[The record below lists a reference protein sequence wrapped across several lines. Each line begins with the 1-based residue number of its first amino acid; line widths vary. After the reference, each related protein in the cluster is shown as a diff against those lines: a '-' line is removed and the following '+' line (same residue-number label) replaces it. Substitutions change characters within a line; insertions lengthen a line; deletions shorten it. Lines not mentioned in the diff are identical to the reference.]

1 MREKIQ
7 HILFQDNDSLFN
19 YRDMFY
25 HGDRGVLSEEAGNSC
40 LCLGKYDCVEF
51 NTYFN
56 GVSYGKWRQYTDIK
70 KVYLHVEIEGSCD
83 ITLCGYH
90 LENDIPIR
98 AALAEKHVEANE
110 RTSVYMEYPENKEQ
124 ILGFEIKTLGEVRI
138 FGGYYEGEFDE
149 GNTKNVELALATTTC
164 WKEEYIKGNVRRL
177 KESILD
183 SEEDICDH
191 FKVHI
196 VDNGRTL
203 KREDFPDDDR
213 IYYHLNKN
221 TGGSGGYA
229 RGMIESIHQT
239 PKATHVLLM
248 DDDVMILPDSIYRT
262 YVLLKHIKERY
273 KESFVSGAMLVLEEK
288 NVQHEDI
295 GTVDD
300 MGTFIPL
307 KPRWNHFQLWDNL
320 HNEKAY
326 KRKNMYQAWW
336 YCCIPMSVID
346 KNGLPLPLFIRGD
359 DVEYSLRCKADII
372 SMNGICV
379 WHMGFYGKYSASM
392 NLYQEIRNLMIGQ
405 SASDVYQ
412 GVDLLRRI
420 RIYYRDNMLKH
431 DYGAAELVLRAFE
444 DYMKGPKFI
453 MQDRGEAIV
462 KENGKLNQKLKPLEE
477 LKGYNV
483 DIYGDPYW
491 DTPRKFIKKW
501 IYRITYNGHRFW
513 PERLLDKQPVLVPF
527 DFGYTPGKMAMKKT
541 YIAVNPMQKTGC
553 VKELNKKRF
562 NELQKRYYM
571 DMNYYK
577 KNSETIKKRYRKAQ
591 KTLTS
596 EAFWRKYLD
605 I

>member
-1 MREKIQ
+1 
-7 HILFQDNDSLFN
+7 
-19 YRDMFY
+19 
-25 HGDRGVLSEEAGNSC
+25 
-40 LCLGKYDCVEF
+40 
-51 NTYFN
+51 
-56 GVSYGKWRQYTDIK
+56 
-70 KVYLHVEIEGSCD
+70 
-83 ITLCGYH
+83 
-90 LENDIPIR
+90 
-98 AALAEKHVEANE
+98 
-110 RTSVYMEYPENKEQ
+110 
-124 ILGFEIKTLGEVRI
+124 
-138 FGGYYEGEFDE
+138 
-149 GNTKNVELALATTTC
+149 
-164 WKEEYIKGNVRRL
+164 
-177 KESILD
+177 
-183 SEEDICDH
+183 
-191 FKVHI
+191 
-196 VDNGRTL
+196 
-203 KREDFPDDDR
+203 
-213 IYYHLNKN
+213 
-221 TGGSGGYA
+221 
-229 RGMIESIHQT
+229 MIESIHQT

-288 NVQHEDI
+288 NIQHEDI

-320 HNEKAY
+320 HNEKVY

-412 GVDLLRRI
+412 GVDLLRRV

-444 DYMKGPKFI
+444 DYMKGPEFI
-453 MQDRGEAIV
+453 MQDKGEAIV

-483 DIYGDPYW
+483 DVYGDPYW
-491 DTPRKFIKKW
+491 DMPRKFIKKW

-513 PERLLDKQPVLVPF
+513 PERLLDKQPVIVPF

-553 VKELNKKRF
+553 VKELDKEKF
-562 NELQKRYYM
+562 NELQKRYYR

-577 KNSETIKKRYRKAQ
+577 KNNEDIRKRYRHAQ

-596 EAFWRKYLD
+596 EAFWRKYLE